1 MWDRGWSAS
10 HRLHGTRTIDN
21 QRSDAAVEKVS
32 ERKIAG
38 WVMNARQEAVLGKN
52 ARPLALAHRR
62 PAYCFV
68 RTVVENPIYQS
79 DQGLMAQYR
88 IVVNKS
94 CKDDSYNNTLMERFN
109 RTLTTECLEQAS

>member
-21 QRSDAAVEKVS
+21 QRSDAAVENVF

-38 WVMNARQEAVLGKN
+38 WVMNARHEAVLGKN

-68 RTVVENPIYQS
+68 GTVVENPSYHS
-79 DQGLMAQYR
+79 DQGLIPPSR
-88 IVVNKS
+88 LSLNISSKNIRH
-94 CKDDSYNNTLMERFN
+94 N
-109 RTLTTECLEQAS
+109 